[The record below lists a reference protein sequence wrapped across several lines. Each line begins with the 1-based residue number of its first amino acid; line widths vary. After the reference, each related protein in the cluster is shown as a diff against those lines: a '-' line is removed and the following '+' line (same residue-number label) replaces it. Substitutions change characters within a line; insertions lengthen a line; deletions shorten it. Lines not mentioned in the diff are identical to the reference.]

1 MRKCRCTPW
10 NDFFELVKAVS
21 DSSFT
26 VSFDSFKVMV
36 GRLEKKR
43 NQLLRN
49 KKKDEVGILFEEP
62 FCGVHT
68 VSTSPAAA
76 EDDALAK
83 EKAKTEE
90 LTAKLKHLSVRNV
103 NKRIKRRDLKI
114 SESQAQVRELDSE
127 RQSQDKTI
135 HKLEA
140 QLHTTHNSVHCLRQR
155 LYRSRDKVEAT
166 SHESSDL
173 RTQLTD
179 IKEEFSAKVASGGED

>member
-1 MRKCRCTPW
+1 MRIHVCRCTPW

-26 VSFDSFKVMV
+26 VSFDSFRVTV

-49 KKKDEVGILFEEP
+49 KKDEVGILFEEP

-83 EKAKTEE
+83 EEAKTEE

-114 SESQAQVRELDSE
+114 SESQAQVCELDSE
-127 RQSQDKTI
+127 RQSQDK

-173 RTQLTD
+173 
-179 IKEEFSAKVASGGED
+179 

>member
-1 MRKCRCTPW
+1 MITVFWSKFCRKMATMVEKYAGDHCKKLGLSIDSGITCPRAMKITNIKKGPIYELSQVRKCRCTPW

-21 DSSFT
+21 SSFT

-36 GRLEKKR
+36 GRLEKKI

-90 LTAKLKHLSVRNV
+90 LTAKLRHLSVRNV
-103 NKRIKRRDLKI
+103 NNWIKRCDLKI

-127 RQSQDKTI
+127 RQDYPQT
-135 HKLEA
+135 
-140 QLHTTHNSVHCLRQR
+140 
-155 LYRSRDKVEAT
+155 
-166 SHESSDL
+166 
-173 RTQLTD
+173 
-179 IKEEFSAKVASGGED
+179 